1 MIRNYLKIAFRNLQR
16 NKIYSAINI
25 GGLAIGMATCLL
37 ITLYV
42 LDEISYDRYHQ
53 KADRI
58 YRIDFDVKFGG
69 QDREFATVSDGM
81 GDALKND
88 YPFIETFTRF
98 RPIDILV
105 KKGNQSIRE
114 SMSMFVDNSVFEV
127 FDIPLIEG
135 DAKTA
140 LQEPFTIVLDEQTA
154 QKYFGKTQVL
164 GITMTI
170 DEKAYKVTGVMK
182 KIPENSHFRGRNMFL
197 SMASSADSRA
207 NNWLNNN
214 FFTYLVFKEGTKPEQ
229 LKSQFDKVIHKYMMP
244 QFKSVMGIKSIEEL
258 EKAGNRVALGLTSLT
273 DIHLHSNKFYELSPN
288 SSIQYVYIFSAIAL
302 FILLIACVN
311 FMNLSTARSVN
322 RAKEVGVRK
331 VMGSVR
337 TMLMNQFLSESI
349 LMSLIAFILA
359 LGIATLVLPFF
370 NDISAKNLNLS
381 FVKKPLL
388 LSILFSFA
396 VFVGLLAGIYPAL
409 FLSSFKPISILKGK
423 LSATTKGGYFRS
435 SLVVFQFFAS
445 IFLIISTIVIY
456 CQLDFIQKQ
465 NIGFNREQVIVI
477 NDTNLLEKGLES
489 FKNELLQI
497 SGIKSATISAFLPT
511 PSYRNNT
518 VFWTEGQ
525 LSADNG
531 ITMQFWEVGYDYTE
545 TLKMQFVAGRDFDK
559 TMSTDSLA
567 IIINETTAK
576 QTGYKNPIG
585 QKLYAYGGNLKDLI
599 PYTIIGVVKNF
610 NYASLRENVA
620 SLSMCLAKKPY
631 GMISVRVQSDD
642 FKQSIAQIE
651 EKWKA
656 RAGGT
661 PLNYQFLDEAFD
673 NMYRTEQ
680 RIGKVFIS
688 FAVLAILIAC
698 LGLFGL
704 ATFTAEQRTKEI
716 GVRKVLGASI
726 WSIVQLLSKDF
737 LKLVCLAFVIAS
749 PLAYYAMSTW
759 LKNFAFRT
767 DIPLWV
773 FIGSGTSALA
783 IALLTVS
790 YQSIKTALMNPVK
803 SLKTE

>member
-1 MIRNYLKIAFRNLQR
+1 
-16 NKIYSAINI
+16 
-25 GGLAIGMATCLL
+25 MATCLL

-69 QDREFATVSDGM
+69 QDRAFATVSDGM
-81 GDALKND
+81 GAALKND

-105 KKGNQSIRE
+105 KKGNQNIRE

-170 DEKAYKVTGVMK
+170 DENAYKVTGVMK
-182 KIPENSHFRGRNMFL
+182 NIPENSHFRGRNMFL
-197 SMASSADSRA
+197 SMESSADSRA

-229 LKSQFDKVIHKYMMP
+229 LQSQFDKVIKKYMMP

-258 EKAGNRVALGLTSLT
+258 EKAGNRVALGLTPLT
-273 DIHLHSNKFYELSPN
+273 DIHLHSNKFFELSPN

-337 TMLMNQFLSESI
+337 AMLMNQFLSESI
-349 LMSLIAFILA
+349 LMSLIAFILG
-359 LGIATLVLPFF
+359 LGIATLILPFF
-370 NDISAKNLNLS
+370 NDLSAKNLSLS
-381 FVKKPLL
+381 FIKKPLL

-396 VFVGLLAGIYPAL
+396 VFIGLLAGIYPAL
-409 FLSSFKPISILKGK
+409 FLSSFKPISVLKGK
-423 LSATTKGGYFRS
+423 LSATNKGGYLRS

-456 CQLDFIQKQ
+456 RQLDFIQKQ

-525 LSADNG
+525 LGADNG
-531 ITMQFWEVGYDYTE
+531 ISMQFWEVGYDYTE

-559 TMSTDSLA
+559 TMSTDSSA

-585 QKLYAYGGNLKDLI
+585 QKLYAYGSNLKDLI

-620 SLSMCLAKKPY
+620 SLSMCLAKNPY
-631 GMISVRVQSDD
+631 GMISVRVQSND
-642 FKQSIAQIE
+642 FKESIAKIE
-651 EKWKA
+651 ERWKL
-656 RAGGT
+656 RAGRT
-661 PLNYQFLDEAFD
+661 PLNYQFLDDAFD

-726 WSIVQLLSKDF
+726 WSIVRLLSKDF

-759 LKNFAFRT
+759 LKDFAFRT
-767 DIPLWV
+767 DISLWIFV
-773 FIGSGTSALA
+773 VSGTSALT
-783 IALLTVS
+783 ISLLTVS
-790 YQSIKTALMNPVK
+790 YQAIKAALMNPVK

>member
-69 QDREFATVSDGM
+69 QDRSFATVSDGM
-81 GDALKND
+81 GAALKND

-105 KKGNQSIRE
+105 KKGNQNIRE

-164 GITMTI
+164 GMTMTI
-170 DEKAYKVTGVMK
+170 DENAYKVTGVMK
-182 KIPENSHFRGRNMFL
+182 NIPENSHFRGRNMFL
-197 SMASSADSRA
+197 SMESSADSRA

-229 LKSQFDKVIHKYMMP
+229 LQSQFDKVIKKYMMP

-258 EKAGNRVALGLTSLT
+258 EKAGNRVALGLTPLT
-273 DIHLHSNKFYELSPN
+273 DIHLHSNKFFELSPN

-337 TMLMNQFLSESI
+337 AMLMNQFLSESI
-349 LMSLIAFILA
+349 LMSLIAFILG
-359 LGIATLVLPFF
+359 LGIATLILPFF
-370 NDISAKNLNLS
+370 NDLSAKNLSLS
-381 FVKKPLL
+381 FIKKPLL

-396 VFVGLLAGIYPAL
+396 VFIGLLAGIYPAL
-409 FLSSFKPISILKGK
+409 FLSSFKPISVLKGK
-423 LSATTKGGYFRS
+423 LSATNKGGYLRS

-456 CQLDFIQKQ
+456 RQLDFIQKQ

-525 LSADNG
+525 LGADNG
-531 ITMQFWEVGYDYTE
+531 ISMQFWEVGYDYTE

-559 TMSTDSLA
+559 TMSTDSSA

-585 QKLYAYGGNLKDLI
+585 QKLYAYGSNLKDLI

-620 SLSMCLAKKPY
+620 SLSMCLAKNPY
-631 GMISVRVQSDD
+631 GMISVRVQSND
-642 FKQSIAQIE
+642 FKESIAKIE
-651 EKWKA
+651 ERWKL
-656 RAGGT
+656 RAGRT
-661 PLNYQFLDEAFD
+661 PLNYQFLDDAFD

-726 WSIVQLLSKDF
+726 WSIVRLLSKDF

-759 LKNFAFRT
+759 LKDFAFRT
-767 DIPLWV
+767 DISLWIFV
-773 FIGSGTSALA
+773 VSGTSALT
-783 IALLTVS
+783 ISLLTVS
-790 YQSIKTALMNPVK
+790 YQAIKAALMNPVK

>member
-783 IALLTVS
+783 ITLLTVS

>member
-1 MIRNYLKIAFRNLQR
+1 MIRNYLKIAWRNIQR
-16 NKIYSAINI
+16 NKVYSAINI

-42 LDEISYDRYHQ
+42 LDEVSYDRYHQ

-69 QDREFATVSDGM
+69 QNKSFATVSDAM
-81 GDALKND
+81 GSTLKND

-135 DAKTA
+135 DSKTA
-140 LQEPFTIVLDEQTA
+140 LKEPFTIVLDEQTA
-154 QKYFGKTQVL
+154 QKYFGKAKAL
-164 GITMTI
+164 GMAMTI
-170 DEKAYKVTGVMK
+170 GEKVYKVTGVMRN
-182 KIPENSHFRGRNMFL
+182 IPENSHLTGRNMFL
-197 SMASSADSRA
+197 SMESSADSRA

-214 FFTYLVFKEGTKPEQ
+214 FFTYLVLKEGTRPEQ
-229 LKSQFDKVIHKYMMP
+229 LQSQFDKVILKYMMP
-244 QFKSVMGIKSIEEL
+244 QFKSVLGINSMDEFK
-258 EKAGNRVALGLTSLT
+258 KAGNRVALGLTPLA
-273 DIHLHSNKFYELSPN
+273 DIHLHSNKFFELSPN

-331 VMGSVR
+331 VMGSAR
-337 TMLMNQFLSESI
+337 AMLMNQFLSESI
-349 LMSLIAFILA
+349 LMSLIAFILG
-359 LGIATLVLPFF
+359 LGIATLILPFF
-370 NDISAKNLNLS
+370 NDLSAKNLNLS
-381 FVKKPLL
+381 FIQKPLL
-388 LSILFSFA
+388 LPILLGFTI
-396 VFVGLLAGIYPAL
+396 FVGLLAGIYPAL
-409 FLSSFKPISILKGK
+409 FLSSFQPISVLKGK
-423 LSATTKGGYFRS
+423 LSNTKKGGYLRS
-435 SLVVFQFFAS
+435 GLVVFQFFAS
-445 IFLIISTIVIY
+445 VFLIISTIVIY
-456 CQLDFIQKQ
+456 RQLDFIQKQ

-477 NDTNLLEKGLES
+477 NDTNLLNKDLES

-497 SGIKSATISAFLPT
+497 PDVKSATISAFLPT

-518 VFWTEGQ
+518 LFWTEGQ
-525 LSADNG
+525 LGAENG
-531 ITMQFWEVGYDYTE
+531 ISMQFWEVGYDYTK
-545 TLKMQFVAGRDFDK
+545 TLNMQFVAGRDFDK
-559 TMSTDSLA
+559 AMSTDSSA

-585 QKLYAYGGNLKDLI
+585 KKLYAYGSNLKDLI

-620 SLSMCLAKKPY
+620 SLSMGLAKRPY
-631 GMISVRVQSDD
+631 GMISVRVQSND
-642 FKQSIAQIE
+642 FKESIAKIE
-651 EKWKA
+651 ERWKA
-656 RAGGT
+656 RASGT

-673 NMYRTEQ
+673 SMYRTEQ

-759 LKNFAFRT
+759 LKDFAFKT
-767 DIPLWV
+767 NISPWIFVIAGIITFL
-773 FIGSGTSALA
+773 

-790 YQSIKTALMNPVK
+790 YQSIKAALMNPVK

>member
-1 MIRNYLKIAFRNLQR
+1 MLQNYLKIAFRNLQR
-16 NKIYSAINI
+16 NKVYSAINI
-25 GGLAIGMATCLL
+25 GGLAVGMATCLL
-37 ITLYV
+37 ISLYV
-42 LDEISYDRYHQ
+42 LDEINYDRYHQ

-69 QDREFATVSDGM
+69 QDKAFATVADGM
-81 GDALKND
+81 GTALKND
-88 YPFIETFTRF
+88 YPFIETFTRL

-105 KKGNQSIRE
+105 KKGNQRIRE
-114 SMSMFVDNSVFEV
+114 NMSIFADNSVFEV

-140 LQEPFTIVLDEQTA
+140 LKEPFTIVLDEKTA
-154 QKYFGKTQVL
+154 QKYFGKTKVL
-164 GITMTI
+164 GMAMII
-170 DEKAYKVTGVMK
+170 DEKAYKVTGVMEN
-182 KIPENSHFRGRNMFL
+182 IPENSHFTGRNMFL
-197 SMASSADSRA
+197 SMEGSADSRA

-229 LKSQFDKVIHKYMMP
+229 LQSQFGKVIEKYMMP
-244 QFKSVMGIKSIEEL
+244 QVRSVMGIKSMAEL
-258 EKAGNRVALGLTSLT
+258 EKAGNRIALGLTPLT
-273 DIHLHSNKFYELSPN
+273 DIHLHSNKFFELSPN

-331 VMGSVR
+331 VMGSER

-349 LMSLIAFILA
+349 LMSLIAFILG
-359 LGIATLVLPFF
+359 LGFATLILPFF
-370 NDISAKNLNLS
+370 NDLSAKNLSLS
-381 FVKKPLL
+381 FTEKPLL
-388 LSILFSFA
+388 LPILLGSA
-396 VFVGLLAGIYPAL
+396 LIVGFLAGIYPAL
-409 FLSSFKPISILKGK
+409 FLSSFKPISVLKGK
-423 LSATTKGGYFRS
+423 LTSTNKGGYLRN

-445 IFLIISTIVIY
+445 IVLIISTIIIY
-456 CQLDFIQKQ
+456 RQLDFIQKK
-465 NIGFNREQVIVI
+465 NIGFSREQVIVI
-477 NDTNLLEKGLES
+477 NDTNLLERGLES

-497 SGIKSATISAFLPT
+497 SGVKNATISAFLPT

-518 VFWTEGQ
+518 IFWSEGQ
-525 LSADNG
+525 IGAGNG
-531 ITMQFWEVGYDYTE
+531 ISMQFWEVGYDYTT

-559 TMSTDSLA
+559 NMATDSSA

-585 QKLYAYGGNLKDLI
+585 QKLYTYGSNLKELI
-599 PYTIIGVVKNF
+599 PFTIIGVVRNF

-620 SLSMCLAKKPY
+620 SLSMCLAKNSY

-642 FKQSIAQIE
+642 FKQSLAKIE

-661 PLNYQFLDEAFD
+661 PLNYEFLDEAFD

-716 GVRKVLGASI
+716 GIRKVLGAS
-726 WSIVQLLSKDF
+726 V
-737 LKLVCLAFVIAS
+737 V
-749 PLAYYAMSTW
+749 
-759 LKNFAFRT
+759 N
-767 DIPLWV
+767 
-773 FIGSGTSALA
+773 
-783 IALLTVS
+783 
-790 YQSIKTALMNPVK
+790 
-803 SLKTE
+803 

>member
-16 NKIYSAINI
+16 NKVYSAINI

-69 QDREFATVSDGM
+69 QDRSFATVSDGM
-81 GDALKND
+81 GAALKND
-88 YPFIETFTRF
+88 YPFVETFARL

-105 KKGNQSIRE
+105 KKGNQRIRE
-114 SMSMFVDNSVFEV
+114 NMSIFADNSVFEV

-140 LQEPFTIVLDEQTA
+140 LKEPFTIVVDEKTA
-154 QKYFGKTQVL
+154 QKYFGKAKAL
-164 GITMTI
+164 GMTMTI

-182 KIPENSHFRGRNMFL
+182 NIPENSHFAGRNMIL
-197 SMASSADSRA
+197 SMESSADSRA
-207 NNWLNNN
+207 KNWLNNN
-214 FFTYLVFKEGTKPEQ
+214 FFTYLVLKEGTKPEQ
-229 LKSQFDKVIHKYMMP
+229 LQSQFESVVKKYMMP
-244 QFKSVMGIKSIEEL
+244 QFRSVMGINSMDELKKS
-258 EKAGNRVALGLTSLT
+258 GNRVTLGLTPLT
-273 DIHLHSNKFYELSPN
+273 DIHLHSDKFFELSPN

-337 TMLMNQFLSESI
+337 TMLMSQFLSESI
-349 LMSLIAFILA
+349 LMSIIAFILG
-359 LGIATLVLPFF
+359 LGIAILILPFF
-370 NDISAKNLNLS
+370 NDLSAKSLSLS
-381 FVKKPLL
+381 FIKKPLL
-388 LSILFSFA
+388 LFTLFGFA
-396 VFVGLLAGIYPAL
+396 IIVGLLAGIYPAL
-409 FLSSFKPISILKGK
+409 FLSSFKPISVLKGK
-423 LSATTKGGYFRS
+423 LSTTTKGSYLRS
-435 SLVVFQFFAS
+435 GLVVFQFFAS

-465 NIGFNREQVIVI
+465 NIGFNRQQVII
-477 NDTNLLEKGLES
+477 IKDTNLLENGLES

-497 SGIKSATISAFLPT
+497 SDVKSATISAFLPT

-518 VFWTEGQ
+518 IFWPEGQ
-525 LSADNG
+525 LGADNG
-531 ITMQFWEVGYDYTE
+531 ITMQFWEVGFDYTK

-559 TMSTDSLA
+559 TMPTDSSA

-585 QKLYAYGGNLKDLI
+585 QKLYTYGNNLKDLI

-620 SLSMCLAKKPY
+620 SLSMCIAKRPY
-631 GMISVRVQSDD
+631 GMISVRVHSDN
-642 FKQSIAQIE
+642 FKQSIAKIE

-661 PLNYQFLDEAFD
+661 PLNYEFLDDAFD
-673 NMYRTEQ
+673 NMYRNEQ

-704 ATFTAEQRTKEI
+704 AAFTVEQRTKEI
-716 GVRKVLGASI
+716 GIRKVLGASVT
-726 WSIVQLLSKDF
+726 SITTLLSRDF
-737 LKLVCLAFVIAS
+737 LKLVFVSIVIAS
-749 PLAYYAMSTW
+749 PIAYYFMDKW
-759 LKNFAFRT
+759 LSDFVYRIKIEWWIFA
-767 DIPLWV
+767 
-773 FIGSGTSALA
+773 SAGILA
-783 IALLTVS
+783 TLIAFVTVS
-790 YQSIKTALMNPVK
+790 YQAIKAALVNPMK

>member
-53 KADRI
+53 KAGRI

-69 QDREFATVSDGM
+69 QERAFATVSDGM
-81 GDALKND
+81 GAALKND

-105 KKGNQSIRE
+105 KKGNQNIRE
-114 SMSMFVDNSVFEV
+114 SMSMFVDNSVFDV
-127 FDIPLIEG
+127 FGVPLIEG

-140 LQEPFTIVLDEQTA
+140 LHEPFTIVLDEQTA

-164 GITMTI
+164 GLTMTI

-182 KIPENSHFRGRNMFL
+182 NIPENSHFRGRNMFL
-197 SMASSADSRA
+197 SMESSADSRA

-214 FFTYLVFKEGTKPEQ
+214 FFTYLVFKEVTKPEQ
-229 LKSQFDKVIHKYMMP
+229 LKSQFDKVIKKYMMP

-258 EKAGNRVALGLTSLT
+258 EKAGNRVALGLTPLT

-337 TMLMNQFLSESI
+337 AMLMNQFLSESI
-349 LMSLIAFILA
+349 LMSLIAFILG
-359 LGIATLVLPFF
+359 LGIATLILPFF
-370 NDISAKNLNLS
+370 NDLSAKNLSLS
-381 FVKKPLL
+381 FIKKPLL

-396 VFVGLLAGIYPAL
+396 VFIGLLAGIYPAL
-409 FLSSFKPISILKGK
+409 FLSSFKPISVLKGK
-423 LSATTKGGYFRS
+423 LSATTKGSYLRS

-456 CQLDFIQKQ
+456 RQLDFIQKQ

-525 LSADNG
+525 LGADNG
-531 ITMQFWEVGYDYTE
+531 ISMQFWEVGYDYTE

-559 TMSTDSLA
+559 TMSTDSSA

-620 SLSMCLAKKPY
+620 SLSLRLAKRPY
-631 GMISVRVQSDD
+631 GMISVRVQSND
-642 FKQSIAQIE
+642 FKESIAKIE
-651 EKWKA
+651 ERWKS

-661 PLNYQFLDEAFD
+661 PLNYQFLDDAFD

-688 FAVLAILIAC
+688 FAVLAVLIAC

-759 LKNFAFRT
+759 LKDFAFRT
-767 DIPLWV
+767 DISWWV
-773 FIGSGTSALA
+773 FALA
-783 IALLTVS
+783 GIGALVITLVTVS
-790 YQSIKTALMNPVK
+790 FQSIKAALMNPVK